1 MKILLLGGTGAM
13 GVHLAQIL
21 ADKGNEVHITSR
33 RKFAEYK
40 SDFAKQKR
48 DFADKTKKSDFT
60 QNTNHANHANIHYIC
75 GNAQDLDFTL
85 DLLDLHKYDCV
96 VDFMIYA
103 TIEFLDRVELL
114 LGKCVHYV
122 FLSSARVYA
131 SSDEP
136 LREDSPR
143 LLDISKDKEYLATDE
158 YALAKA
164 RQENILAHS
173 HKRNYTIIR
182 PYITFSEIRL
192 QLGVY
197 EKESWL
203 YRALQGKS
211 IVFFKDI
218 ATHYTTMTYAQEV
231 ARAIAVIC
239 GNPSAYRQTY
249 HIASEKAVKW
259 EEILAIYQKVLK
271 NELGREVK
279 VVFANL
285 GEFFGKN
292 AYQVIYDRLFDRKFD
307 SSKINALLTQNGEK
321 QLGGGSLETHI
332 ALCLKEFIQNPC
344 FNGIDFDDE
353 IKKDAL
359 CREMTELRQIQGI
372 QNKLTYLKAY
382 KRNAKGFLAK
392 IKARILYRGYKW
404 CLILNKLRGKG

>member
-13 GVHLAQIL
+13 GAHLARIL
-21 ADKGNEVHITSR
+21 ADMGNEVHITSR
-33 RKFAEYK
+33 RKFANNK
-40 SDFAKQKR
+40 SDFAP
-48 DFADKTKKSDFT
+48 
-60 QNTNHANHANIHYIC
+60 NIHYIC
-75 GNAQDLDFTL
+75 GNAHDLDFVL
-85 DLLDLHKYDCV
+85 GLLDSHKYDCV

-131 SSDEP
+131 SSDEL

-158 YALAKA
+158 YALTKA
-164 RQENILAHS
+164 RQENILAHA
-173 HKRNYTIIR
+173 HKGNYTIIR

-203 YRALQGKS
+203 YRAMQGKS

-218 ATHYTTMTYAQEV
+218 ATHYTTMTYALEV

-239 GNPSAYRQTY
+239 GNANAYGQTY

-259 EEILAIYQKVLK
+259 EEILAIYQKVLQ
-271 NELGREVK
+271 NELGREIK

-285 GEFFGKN
+285 YEFFGKN

-321 QLGGGSLETHI
+321 PLGGG
-332 ALCLKEFIQNPC
+332 EF
-344 FNGIDFDDE
+344 
-353 IKKDAL
+353 
-359 CREMTELRQIQGI
+359 
-372 QNKLTYLKAY
+372 
-382 KRNAKGFLAK
+382 RNA
-392 IKARILYRGYKW
+392 YRAVS
-404 CLILNKLRGKG
+404 

>member
-13 GVHLAQIL
+13 GAHLARIL
-21 ADKGNEVHITSR
+21 ADRGNEVHITSR
-33 RKFAEYK
+33 RKFANNK
-40 SDFAKQKR
+40 SDFAP
-48 DFADKTKKSDFT
+48 
-60 QNTNHANHANIHYIC
+60 NIHYIC
-75 GNAQDLDFTL
+75 GNAHDLDFVL
-85 DLLDLHKYDCV
+85 DLLDSHRYDCI
-96 VDFMIYA
+96 VDFMIYT

-114 LGKCVHYV
+114 LSKCAHYV
-122 FLSSARVYA
+122 FLRSARVYA

-136 LREDSPR
+136 LREDLPR

-158 YALAKA
+158 YALTKA
-164 RQENILAHS
+164 RQENILAHA
-173 HKRNYTIIR
+173 HKGNYTIIR

-218 ATHYTTMTYAQEV
+218 ATHYTTMTYAFEV
-231 ARAIAVIC
+231 ARAMAVIC

-279 VVFANL
+279 VVLANL
-285 GEFFGKN
+285 YEFFGKN

-321 QLGGGSLETHI
+321 PLGGGQFRVSYH
-332 ALCLKEFIQNPC
+332 AVS
-344 FNGIDFDDE
+344 
-353 IKKDAL
+353 
-359 CREMTELRQIQGI
+359 
-372 QNKLTYLKAY
+372 
-382 KRNAKGFLAK
+382 
-392 IKARILYRGYKW
+392 
-404 CLILNKLRGKG
+404 